1 VHSCTLAVGPGAAG
15 LEPAH
20 IGSRYATVWRMAQ
33 VIEGDALVGEVLA
46 SAAEFF
52 RDYLWTSEI
61 GASVLSRIARE
72 GVEGETVRA
81 FGVGYAPGEH
91 RLVLEHLAKRG
102 YSAAA
107 LDAAGIATR
116 SRRGRVH
123 PHFRSRVMFPIRDRN
138 GTLLGFAGMATNP
151 GPSWPLWLTS
161 PDRGRFQ
168 RRAAIFAIDRAAAAI
183 GEAGRAVVINDC
195 LDVLRLHQGGRCEAV
210 AVIRSP
216 ITGRHAAQLA
226 AEFGVPADAVRV
238 ERRQGTAGAVITPV
252 PSSSTGAQPIGAED
266 ANKDRVRASDSQRRP
281 DPIKTRSPPARAFL
295 QLSRGALGVGIPLA
309 WVAIVQPDPDAP
321 GGADAA
327 FVGALGAVAATYMVL
342 ALVAAIAAARYRARS
357 RARRMRA
364 AWERG
369 LTEWQPIAWTYH
381 MLEDILI
388 GAALVSIVVCTALFL
403 MIGGFTS

>member
-1 VHSCTLAVGPGAAG
+1 
-15 LEPAH
+15 
-20 IGSRYATVWRMAQ
+20 MAR
-33 VIEGDALVGEVLA
+33 VIESDARVGEVLA
-46 SAAEFF
+46 AAAEFF
-52 RDYLWTSEI
+52 SEYLWTSES

-72 GVEGETVRA
+72 GVEEETVRA

-91 RLVLEHLAKRG
+91 QLVLEHLANRG

-107 LDAAGIATR
+107 LDAGGIATR

-123 PHFRSRVMFPIRDRN
+123 PHFRSRVMFPIMDRD

-161 PDRGRFQ
+161 PNRGRFQ
-168 RRAAIFAIDRAAAAI
+168 RPTAIFAIDRAAEAI
-183 GEAGRAVVINDC
+183 GEAGRAVVLNDC
-195 LDVLRLHQGGRCEAV
+195 LAVLRAHQDGRCEAV

-216 ITGRHAAQLA
+216 ITSGHAAQLA
-226 AEFGVPADAVRV
+226 AELGVPADAVRV
-238 ERRQGTAGAVITPV
+238 EQREGTPGTLITPLTART
-252 PSSSTGAQPIGAED
+252 TGAQSIGAEG
-266 ANKDRVRASDSQRRP
+266 ANQDRVRASDSQIRP
-281 DPIKTRSPPARAFL
+281 DPIKARSPSARAFL

-327 FVGALGAVAATYMVL
+327 FVGALGAVAATYVVL
-342 ALVAAIAAARYRARS
+342 ALVAAIAAARFRGRS

-388 GAALVSIVVCTALFL
+388 GAALVSMVVCTVLFL
-403 MIGGFTS
+403 MFGGFA

>member
-1 VHSCTLAVGPGAAG
+1 
-15 LEPAH
+15 
-20 IGSRYATVWRMAQ
+20 MAQ
-33 VIEGDALVGEVLA
+33 VIESDGRVGEVLA
-46 SAAEFF
+46 AAAEFF
-52 RDYLWTSEI
+52 SEYLWTSEI
-61 GASVLSRIARE
+61 GASILLRIARE
-72 GVEGETVRA
+72 GVEEETVRA
-81 FGVGYAPGEH
+81 FGVGYVPGEH
-91 RLVLEHLAKRG
+91 GLVLEHLANRG
-102 YSAAA
+102 HSAAA

-168 RRAAIFAIDRAAAAI
+168 RRTAIFAIDRAAAAI
-183 GEAGRAVVINDC
+183 GEARRAVVVNDC
-195 LDVLRLHQGGRCEAV
+195 LEVLRLHQGGRCEAV

-226 AEFGVPADAVRV
+226 AELGVPADALRV
-238 ERRQGTAGAVITPV
+238 EQGEGTTGALITPLPV
-252 PSSSTGAQPIGAED
+252 RSTEAQSIGAEQ
-266 ANKDRVRASDSQRRP
+266 ANQDRVRASDSQIRP

-321 GGADAA
+321 GGADTA
-327 FVGALGAVAATYMVL
+327 FVGAVGAVAATYVVL
-342 ALVAAIAAARYRARS
+342 ALVAAIAAARFKARS

-381 MLEDILI
+381 MLEDILV

-403 MIGGFTS
+403 MMGGFTR